1 MKVLHII
8 TRINSGGTARWLDTL
23 CSGLRENGH
32 DVHLAAGFVET
43 NEIEDPLFETM
54 KSIRIRHLSREI
66 TFFLIGDVKA
76 FFEVRRLI
84 RSIQPDILNTH
95 TSKAGLIA
103 RIAALTIRI
112 NRPIIIHTFHGHLLY
127 GYFAP
132 WKTKLIVRLERFLA
146 RRSRALIVSGEVV
159 KKDLLDNR
167 IGKPS
172 DYYVV
177 NPGVQTLMKLSKSD
191 SKEYFRLRSGNISAG
206 WLGRMTDVKDP
217 YAVIDLARRLP
228 EIDFLMCGDG
238 ELLETLR
245 EISPQNVYL
254 PGWSTP
260 QLTWSASD
268 IAILTSR
275 NEAQPIAL
283 IEASTAGLPTVAF
296 NVGGVSGVVENGST
310 GYLVS
315 NISEMEIMLSKLAS
329 SANLRQSLGMAAERK
344 ASIEFSVSQF
354 MNKHIDIYREVL
366 DQKNGI

>member
-1 MKVLHII
+1 MKVLHLI
-8 TRINSGGTARWLDTL
+8 TRINSGGTARWLETL

-32 DVHLAAGFVET
+32 VVHLAAGFVET

-54 KSIRIRHLSREI
+54 KSIRIKHLSREI
-66 TFFLIGDVKA
+66 TFFLIGDIKA

-84 RSIQPDILNTH
+84 TSIQPDILNTH
-95 TSKAGLIA
+95 TAKAGLIA
-103 RIAALTIRI
+103 RTAALTLKI

-132 WKTKLIVRLERFLA
+132 WKTKLIVCLERFLA

-159 KKDLLDNR
+159 KRDLLDNQ

-177 NPGVQTLMKLSKSD
+177 NPGVQTLAKLSKSVT
-191 SKEYFRLRSGNISAG
+191 KEYFGLRHGKISVG
-206 WLGRMTDVKDP
+206 WLGRMTDVKNP
-217 YAVIDLARRLP
+217 NIVIELARRLP

-238 ELLETLR
+238 ELLERLR
-245 EISPQNVYL
+245 ETSPHNVYL

-283 IEASTAGLPTVAF
+283 IEAASSGLPTVAF

-315 NISEMEIMLSKLAS
+315 DVSEMEIMLSKLAS
-329 SANLRQSLGMAAERK
+329 SANLRQSLGIEAEKK
-344 ASIEFSVSQF
+344 ASLEFSVSQF

-366 DQKNGI
+366 DEKK